1 MDMDLKTMT
10 DSELERH
17 LATLTDAEVARLSVS
32 NAREAGNRRGQIGP
46 DESRKINR
54 CHRERA
60 RRFTL
65 ADRAS
70 RNADSQERTGTT
82 SEIKAPVAVSAQPSP
97 SQNRLKFINQPTK
110 GESSTMSTNQ
120 PKPEPP
126 VSVVVEKARAKMA
139 AEHARG
145 NRFYSISE
153 AVMAVRAE
161 LGLTTDHLNGDAAL
175 TERSLAQRD

>member
-1 MDMDLKTMT
+1 
-10 DSELERH
+10 
-17 LATLTDAEVARLSVS
+17 
-32 NAREAGNRRGQIGP
+32 
-46 DESRKINR
+46 
-54 CHRERA
+54 
-60 RRFTL
+60 
-65 ADRAS
+65 
-70 RNADSQERTGTT
+70 
-82 SEIKAPVAVSAQPSP
+82 
-97 SQNRLKFINQPTK
+97 
-110 GESSTMSTNQ
+110 MSTNQ